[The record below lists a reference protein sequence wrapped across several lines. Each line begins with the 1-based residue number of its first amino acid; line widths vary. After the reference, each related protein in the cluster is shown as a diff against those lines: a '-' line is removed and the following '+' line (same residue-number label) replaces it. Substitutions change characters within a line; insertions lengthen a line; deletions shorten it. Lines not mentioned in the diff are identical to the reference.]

1 MYEALEKTIGR
12 DDAKRV
18 VKGSATPGSMAFET
32 TISEVTEYKWKTS
45 KDELLSE
52 MERRFATKADLALQ
66 EARINARIDKVESR
80 IDKLEYKML
89 LYFLV
94 LIFTIIL
101 TNSRALDLLY
111 KLLGLVK

>member
-1 MYEALEKTIGR
+1 MGP
-12 DDAKRV
+12 DDAKMV
-18 VKGSATPGSMAFET
+18 VKAFET
-32 TISEVTEYKWKTS
+32 TISDITEYKWRTS

-66 EARINARIDKVESR
+66 EAKINARIDK
-80 IDKLEYKML
+80 LEFKML

-94 LIFTIIL
+94 LIFALIL
-101 TNSRALDLLY
+101 TNSKSLDLLY